1 MDYQDLLSKREKTE
15 PRPDIRTAKGFEQVY
30 CSFFKRMLLICY
42 SKVADEDLAKDI
54 IQDIFKS
61 LWDRRKTLVINGD
74 IEHYLMRALK
84 FKMID
89 YFRQVSRRE
98 ALKNIAIQPIAESHN
113 HTEEHIAYTELKNQV
128 HKATDKLPDQ
138 CRKVFR
144 MSREQGL
151 SNKEIAR
158 SLVISERAVAYHISY
173 ALQFLRKKGVAEAS
187 RL

>member
-1 MDYQDLLSKREKTE
+1 MNYDSLFSKREKIKTC
-15 PRPDIRTAKGFEQVY
+15 PDIKTAKGFEEVY
-30 CSFFKRMLLICY
+30 QLFFEKMVLICH
-42 SKVADEDLAKDI
+42 SKTEDVDIAKDI

-61 LWDRRKTLVINGD
+61 LWDRREQLLVYGD

-98 ALKNIAIQPIAESHN
+98 AIQNVTKQPIAGSYN

-128 HKATDKLPDQ
+128 HKATDKLPCQ

-144 MSREQGL
+144 MSRDHGL

-173 ALQFLRKKGVAEAS
+173 ALQFLRKKGVAETS
-187 RL
+187 QL